1 MNAQDEPVV
10 DKEKGKEKEKEKEKE
25 KPAKPAAR
33 PVSLIVKTLTGA
45 HPCPFQTRRPSPCAP
60 LFMCFLLLTRQ
71 VHRRKGQLRYSRRNS

>member
-10 DKEKGKEKEKEKEKE
+10 DKEKGKEKEKEKAKE

-45 HPCPFQTRRPSPCAP
+45 RTLAFQTRPSPIP
-60 LFMCFLLLTRQ
+60 SFHVFP
-71 VHRRKGQLRYSRRNS
+71 